1 MAVTVQSKPKEP
13 NFNHKTVKMS
23 SPNVNF
29 DQCVCAHVLC
39 CFLANF
45 RFIAL
50 EWAKLFDNAQVIV
63 LLYYGHETEWKLF
76 SQPFTE

>member
-29 DQCVCAHVLC
+29 DQCVCAC
-39 CFLANF
+39 
-45 RFIAL
+45 
-50 EWAKLFDNAQVIV
+50 IV
-63 LLYYGHETEWKLF
+63 LLFGEFPIHSTRMGKTF
-76 SQPFTE
+76 